1 MIVLD
6 MKEQRAAVTKNSSDT
21 EQFMI
26 ANAVTFQQRGG
37 YDVDKA

>member
-6 MKEQRAAVTKNSSDT
+6 MKEQRAAVTKNSSDK

-26 ANAVTFQQRGG
+26 AP
-37 YDVDKA
+37 